1 MNTIESRYL
10 GGLRTTA
17 IHVKSGQNL
26 VSDAPTDNNG
36 KGESFSPTDLVATA
50 LGSCMTTVMGIYA
63 QKQGIDLEG
72 LQWHTLKVMSANPR
86 KIARIVVEF
95 HGTPPEASNEELNKL
110 KDIALHCPVALSLHP
125 DLEQEIVF
133 NF

>member
-1 MNTIESRYL
+1 MNTIESLYL
-10 GGLRTTA
+10 GALRTSA
-17 IHVKSGQNL
+17 KHLKSGQEL

-63 QKQGIDLEG
+63 ENHQIELQGLA
-72 LQWHTLKVMSANPR
+72 WNTVKVMASNPR
-86 KIARIVVEF
+86 KIAHIKIEF
-95 HGTPPEASNEELNKL
+95 QGIAPKATAQQLNRL
-110 KDIALHCPVALSLHP
+110 KEIALHCPVALSLHP
-125 DLEQEIVF
+125 DIKQEVIF